1 MQRDDSGQ
9 ALIGG
14 LPVDEVLARA
24 GAPTPAYVY
33 DVGAMADE
41 ARSLIAGFGDA
52 PHLVAYAVKANTAG
66 TVVGAL
72 AAAGCGAEVGS
83 GGELAVALAVGIAP
97 DAICFN
103 GVAKTNA
110 EIDAAI
116 MTGPQGLAA
125 IQIDAVEE
133 IARVDARAR
142 ALGRTARIS
151 LRLNPSIQADTHAH
165 IATGHDDAKF
175 GITLARL
182 PEAFAAVDAAG
193 AVALVGLSS
202 HIGSQL
208 TRTDEYLEAADRLFD
223 IVREREAQR
232 GRHLELL
239 DVGGG
244 FGIDYGDG
252 CPARPADF
260 AAGAADRARRAGY
273 GDRRLVV
280 EPGRALVGP
289 HGVLV
294 SSVVTVKRSAA
305 WRWLVIDAGMNDLLR
320 PALYE
325 ARHRVEATRS
335 ARGGVPYRV
344 VGPVCES
351 SCDFGEWSLSDPPP
365 PRVIL
370 RDAGAY
376 GYTMA
381 SHYNGRALPVEVF
394 VLPGGEIRTSGAGS
408 ADAWVKDRLEA

>member
-1 MQRDDSGQ
+1 MERDDSGR

-14 LPVDEVLARA
+14 VPVDEVLARA

-33 DVGAMADE
+33 DVAAMAAE
-41 ARSLIAGFGDA
+41 ARALTAGFGDA
-52 PHLVAYAVKANTAG
+52 PHLVAYAVKANSAG
-66 TVVGAL
+66 CVVHAL
-72 AAAGCGAEVGS
+72 AQAGCGAEVGS
-83 GGELAVALAVGIAP
+83 RGELAVALGVGISPAS
-97 DAICFN
+97 ICFN
-103 GVAKTNA
+103 GVAKSNE

-116 MTGPQGLAA
+116 TAGLAA
-125 IQIDAVEE
+125 IQIDAIEE
-133 IARVDARAR
+133 VARIDARAA
-142 ALGRTARIS
+142 ALGRKARIS

-175 GITLARL
+175 GIAVARL
-182 PEAFAAVDAAG
+182 ADAFAAVDAA
-193 AVALVGLSS
+193 ANLTLVGLSS

-208 TRTDEYLEAADRLFD
+208 TRTDEYLAAADHLFA
-223 IVREREAQR
+223 IVREREARR

-252 CPARPADF
+252 CTARPADF
-260 AAGAADRARRAGY
+260 AAGAAERARRAGY
-273 GDRRLVV
+273 GDRTLVV

-294 SSVVTVKRSAA
+294 AGVVTVKRSAA

-320 PALYE
+320 PALYG
-325 ARHRVEATRS
+325 ARHRVQAT
-335 ARGGVPYRV
+335 GGVGGEIAYRV

-351 SCDFGEWSLSDPPP
+351 SCDFGEWRLSDPPP
-365 PRVIL
+365 TRVLL

-381 SHYNGRALPVEVF
+381 SHYNGRALPAEVF
-394 VLPGGEIRTSGAGS
+394 VLSGGEIRMSRAGGV
-408 ADAWVKDRLEA
+408 DAWIDDRLRA